1 MTVRTYFWHHPMKK
15 THNRVRWIKRRRV
28 PWRVGNAGDIYS
40 ADLVRY
46 LYGAEPT
53 NLKDEGKRLLM
64 VGSILDKSQEGDVIA
79 GIGARGPRDV
89 PSPSQAVLDV
99 VGVRGPLTAS
109 ALEDAGHDVGGL
121 RFMLDPGLL
130 VCKIFPDLLNVEPEF
145 GRVGFVPHY
154 REGPQY
160 RSNRRYNVIDV
171 DATPFDFAREIARC
185 ERVYSSSLHGVIFAH
200 ALGRPVAL
208 VAPRT
213 AEPEFKYRDY
223 FGSVGL
229 AWREPLGLKKT
240 LASVEPKVPDGIDAL
255 IETAVFPTLDELRER
270 GVAT

>member
-1 MTVRTYFWHHPMKK
+1 MKK
-15 THNRVRWIKRRRV
+15 TENRIRWIKRRRV
-28 PWRVGNAGDIYS
+28 PWRVGNAGDIYN

-46 LYGAEPT
+46 LYGVEPT
-53 NLKDEGKRLLM
+53 NHKDEGKRLLM
-64 VGSILDKSQEGDVIA
+64 VGSIMDKGRDGDVIA
-79 GIGARGPRDV
+79 GIGARGPRHV
-89 PSPSQAVLDV
+89 PTPGEARLDI

-109 ALEDAGHDVGGL
+109 ALQDAGHDVSGL

-130 VCKIFPDLLNVEPEF
+130 IGKVFPELYDVKAEP

-160 RSNRRYNVIDV
+160 RSNRRYDVIDV
-171 DATPFDFAREIARC
+171 DASPFHFAREIARC

-213 AEPEFKYRDY
+213 AEPAFKYRDY
-223 FGSVGL
+223 FGSIGMT
-229 AWREPLGLKKT
+229 WRKPLELKET
-240 LASVEPKVPDGIDAL
+240 LASVEPWVPDGIAAN
-255 IETAVFPTLDELRER
+255 IETAAFPTIDELRER
-270 GVAT
+270 GVAS